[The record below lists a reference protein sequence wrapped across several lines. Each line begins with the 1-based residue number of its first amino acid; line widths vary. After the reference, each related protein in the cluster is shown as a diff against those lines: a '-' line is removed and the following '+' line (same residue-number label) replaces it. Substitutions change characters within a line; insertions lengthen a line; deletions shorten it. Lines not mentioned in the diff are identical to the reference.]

1 MLVLYVAYMLIYA
14 GLWIRRVKPARVRM
28 FLPLAFIL
36 PTALQFVFLIGRSS
50 IEYAF
55 PSESSGRKTGYLVL
69 DMFWLLILG
78 PTFTLATVL
87 FPLHYVRYV
96 VLVRLL
102 RQQIQRSFDDHHRS
116 VIEKSHHD
124 HSIES
129 PIELEPKED
138 DSPKMDSSNGLSV
151 HKERLILWL
160 RRLTSNRTFTILY
173 LVLQVLLSSFYIV
186 MLVLDYGLSVLPPR
200 SSYTVGVY
208 IQNSLGVIVALF
220 ITILFIVEWHI
231 HLWQQFSATR
241 RSSSILRVWSTFLF
255 DSPFY
260 FHIDAAFLISMIPVS
275 CVSVIDRFTRF
286 LPHPF
291 LELVDILFQTL
302 WLLSLG
308 SAGAMIVFAI
318 RHLRRKNHVAKDD
331 DSSGDEEVASI
342 PQKIIKCIN
351 DSRLRDKFEK
361 HATREQCV
369 ENVWCIYA
377 IQKWEALS
385 MDQRKD
391 FFHNFIH
398 SNFVARGAV
407 YEVNIG
413 NEMRKLI
420 ETGDTDGMAALLRT
434 AIENLRGVYM
444 RFEQSTN

>member
-55 PSESSGRKTGYLVL
+55 PSESSGRITGYLVL

-160 RRLTSNRTFTILY
+160 RRLTSNR
-173 LVLQVLLSSFYIV
+173 
-186 MLVLDYGLSVLPPR
+186 
-200 SSYTVGVY
+200 
-208 IQNSLGVIVALF
+208 
-220 ITILFIVEWHI
+220 
-231 HLWQQFSATR
+231 
-241 RSSSILRVWSTFLF
+241 
-255 DSPFY
+255 
-260 FHIDAAFLISMIPVS
+260 
-275 CVSVIDRFTRF
+275 
-286 LPHPF
+286 
-291 LELVDILFQTL
+291 
-302 WLLSLG
+302 
-308 SAGAMIVFAI
+308 
-318 RHLRRKNHVAKDD
+318 
-331 DSSGDEEVASI
+331 
-342 PQKIIKCIN
+342 
-351 DSRLRDKFEK
+351 
-361 HATREQCV
+361 
-369 ENVWCIYA
+369 
-377 IQKWEALS
+377 ALS
-385 MDQRKD
+385 RTTGSPLIIL
-391 FFHNFIH
+391 HCH
-398 SNFVARGAV
+398 AR
-407 YEVNIG
+407 IG
-413 NEMRKLI
+413 
-420 ETGDTDGMAALLRT
+420 LRT
-434 AIENLRGVYM
+434 ASSSSEIILHCGCIHTELTGCHCRPLHNHTVHRGMAHPSLAAIFSNPAIIIDPASLVNISF
-444 RFEQSTN
+444 RFSVLFSH